1 MKHLFFLIVVSLC
14 SLVSNARERVC
25 FDNDWKFILGDSAQ
39 MASPEYNDSHWRTL
53 NVPHDWAIEGDFH
66 DSNPSGASGGAL
78 PGGIGWYRKH
88 FTLSSLVSP
97 QLSSRVSPQ
106 LSSRAQSR
114 DLLPHLFLSFDG
126 VYMNSTVYINGKKVG
141 TRPYGYSSFEYDIT
155 PYVHEGENVVAVRV
169 DNSDQP
175 NSRWYSGCGIY
186 RHVWLTKTHPIH
198 IKHWGVYIHNGKVE
212 VDYINP
218 TNQKVT
224 VKNELLDANGKV
236 IARQSSRHSPRLSSR
251 ATSRDLSTSVEMT
264 TGKDVSSRHSPRLS
278 SRHSPRLSSR
288 ATSRDLLNAEGKQK
302 NRTIKLWSCES
313 PNIYTVRTQ
322 LIVAGQVVDEVTTT
336 TGFRDF
342 KFDPKTGFWL
352 NGKNFKLNGVCE
364 HHDFGCLGS
373 ALNEDALHRKLTKLK
388 AMGVN
393 AIRCS
398 HNPPAPELLNMCDTM
413 GIIVMD
419 ESFDMWRRRK
429 TQNDYARF
437 FDEWHER
444 DLTDLV
450 LRDRNHP
457 SVLMWSIGNEVL
469 EQWSDAKADTLT
481 LEQANLILNAGH
493 DASTLA
499 KEGELSV
506 NSLLTRH
513 LAEIIKRYDTTRP
526 ITAGCNEVNPNNHLF
541 KSGAIDIIGFNY
553 HHQMVKDF
561 PKNFPDKPMIFSES
575 VSALQTRGFYMMPS
589 DSIYRAPKQWWLPY
603 TDPTFMCSAYD
614 NMSASWGSTHEETW
628 DVVKNTPY
636 VGGQFI
642 WTGFDYIGE
651 PTPYGFPARSSY
663 FGVIDLAGFPKDSY
677 YMYQSEWTDKP
688 MLHLFPHW
696 NWRPGQTID
705 LWAYYN
711 QADEVEL
718 FINGQSQGIKS
729 KLPSRATPGDLSTSC
744 VLSVASDQRSSA
756 VEMTVGKDVSSRAQS
771 RDLCT
776 KYHAAWRVPFAPGEI
791 TAVSRK
797 NGKTVCTQTI
807 KTAGPPHHLRLSI
820 DYQGKTT
827 TFITV
832 EVVDKDGNLCP
843 WAENQIEFSTT
854 GGAKILGT
862 DNGCQ
867 TSMERFQAPRRKAF
881 FGKCLVVVQ
890 HPMTSGA
897 PSMSSRPSPLM
908 SSRPSPLMSS
918 RPSPLMSS
926 RATSRDLT
934 NSPTLT
940 AQSIDLLPSS
950 IQF

>member
-1 MKHLFFLIVVSLC
+1 MKRLFLFVVILSSLA
-14 SLVSNARERVC
+14 SQARERVC

-78 PGGIGWYRKH
+78 PGGIGWYRKM
-88 FTLSSLVSP
+88 FDVRCLM
-97 QLSSRVSPQ
+97 
-106 LSSRAQSR
+106 
-114 DLLPHLFLSFDG
+114 DEKLFIEFDG
-126 VYMNSTVYINGKKVG
+126 VYMNSAVYINGHKVG
-141 TRPYGYSSFEYDIT
+141 VRPYGYSSFEYDIT
-155 PYVHEGENVVAVRV
+155 PYVHEGKNVVAVRV

-198 IKHWGVYIHNGKVE
+198 IKHWGVYVHDGKVE
-212 VDYINP
+212 VDYDNP
-218 TNQKVT
+218 TNQRVT
-224 VKNELLDANGKV
+224 VKNELLDANGKL
-236 IARQSSRHSPRLSSR
+236 IARAKNGSMFHVQSSILH
-251 ATSRDLSTSVEMT
+251 
-264 TGKDVSSRHSPRLS
+264 K
-278 SRHSPRLSSR
+278 
-288 ATSRDLLNAEGKQK
+288 
-302 NRTIKLWSCES
+302 WSCES
-313 PNIYTVRTQ
+313 PYVYKVRTQ
-322 LIVAGQVVDEVTTT
+322 LVVGGQVVDELTTT
-336 TGFRDF
+336 AGFRDF

-575 VSALQTRGFYMMPS
+575 VSALQTRGYYMMPS

-603 TDPTFMCSAYD
+603 TDPSFMCSAYD

-677 YMYQSEWTDKP
+677 YMYQSEWTTKP

-718 FINGQSQGIKS
+718 YINGVSQGVRYKTSAIS
-729 KLPSRATPGDLSTSC
+729 HHTSAICTPYH
-744 VLSVASDQRSSA
+744 
-756 VEMTVGKDVSSRAQS
+756 VS
-771 RDLCT
+771 
-776 KYHAAWRVPFAPGEI
+776 WRVAFAPGEI

-797 NGKTVCTQTI
+797 NGKPVCTQTI
-807 KTAGPPHHLRLSI
+807 RTAGAPDHIRLSV

-881 FGKCLVVVQ
+881 FGKCMVVVGGNGEL
-890 HPMTSGA
+890 HA
-897 PSMSSRPSPLM
+897 E
-908 SSRPSPLMSS
+908 
-918 RPSPLMSS
+918 
-926 RATSRDLT
+926 
-934 NSPTLT
+934 
-940 AQSIDLLPSS
+940 SIDLKPSS
-950 IQF
+950 IEM